1 MTRAEQAAAVL
12 SAVLANPVNA
22 VLLAGLSEDVLPDW
36 ILTAGCICQSVWNAQ
51 TNRDPLYG
59 IHDYDVF
66 YFDGTDLSY
75 EAEDR
80 AVRAA
85 LKAVGPIDDVDIQI
99 RNQARVHFWYE
110 AHFGTS
116 YPVLRSARDGID
128 QFLTRSMAVGVRRTR
143 TGATEIYAPDGLDDV
158 LTMTIRP
165 HVVVGRR
172 ALYEAKAESWLQ
184 RWPELTILPWPAD

>member
-36 ILTAGCICQSVWNAQ
+36 ILTARCICQSVWNAQ

-128 QFLTRSMAVGVRRTR
+128 QKRTR
-143 TGATEIYAPDGLDDV
+143 RQTASPLAAATAA
-158 LTMTIRP
+158 
-165 HVVVGRR
+165 GR
-172 ALYEAKAESWLQ
+172 
-184 RWPELTILPWPAD
+184 